1 MPDPYFLSIIAD
13 IKTVRQKSEL
23 HIFAVSPNYISKPI
37 TNGRYDL
44 Y

>member
-1 MPDPYFLSIIAD
+1 MPDLYFAVIAD
-13 IKTVRQKSEL
+13 IKTFRQKSER
-23 HIFAVSPNYISKPI
+23 HILAVSPNYISKPI